1 MRRRS
6 LQSFSEYQTLERDYS
21 GPSCDQDD
29 EERGPV
35 GVRAPPRFGIDEEL
49 DDFRIARRPSAER
62 RVKNPSPTAAA
73 YVTTAMELVLPP
85 LLLEVVSADRH
96 RGSAIKPAPD
106 HGAGGTEAEQA
117 GHGRHG
123 VLRSGPA
130 CMIY

>member
-1 MRRRS
+1 
-6 LQSFSEYQTLERDYS
+6 
-21 GPSCDQDD
+21 
-29 EERGPV
+29 
-35 GVRAPPRFGIDEEL
+35 VRVPPRVEIDEEL
-49 DDFRIARRPSAER
+49 DDYRIARRPSAER
-62 RVKNPSPTAAA
+62 RVKNPSPNAAA

-85 LLLEVVSADRH
+85 LLLEIVSADRH
-96 RGSAIKPAPD
+96 RGSPTAIKPAPD